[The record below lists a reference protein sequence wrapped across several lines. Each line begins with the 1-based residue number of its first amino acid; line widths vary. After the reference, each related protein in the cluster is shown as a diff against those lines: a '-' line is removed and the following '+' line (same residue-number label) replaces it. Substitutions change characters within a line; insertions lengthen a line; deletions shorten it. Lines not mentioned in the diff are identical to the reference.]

1 MFQTTNQILVIKC
14 GRFRTSLTS
23 SSWSLLIWSQPT
35 QGSNPE
41 NSGPPWG
48 PATHHGRSDQ
58 VILQFSKG
66 RWVTLLRSIVV
77 HGQLVQL
84 RVPRERHKRVAKQG
98 SRLLDPGSSCIV
110 GEVVAWFHH
119 IARLAVWRY
128 SDGKNPC
135 LYRQMFHRVSW
146 SHMFMSL
153 EARNRRSQNPRRFF
167 CPKNCSNG
175 VTFRSSSTTLM
186 AWFRALWCVV
196 NGHPSQ
202 MEI

>member
-1 MFQTTNQILVIKC
+1 MVDSEHHWLALVDHSWFDPSQLRAQTPRIQVRPEVQPPTMAEVT
-14 GRFRTSLTS
+14 RSFS
-23 SSWSLLIWSQPT
+23 SSAKGGGSLSWDPSWFMASLYS
-35 QGSNPE
+35 
-41 NSGPPWG
+41 SGYLG
-48 PATHHGRSDQ
+48 NAT
-58 VILQFSKG
+58 KG
-66 RWVTLLRSIVV
+66 WPNKARDFRI
-77 HGQLVQL
+77 
-84 RVPRERHKRVAKQG
+84 P
-98 SRLLDPGSSCIV
+98 DPVGIV